1 MTTIDPLAAV
11 RVRART
17 RARVKGGAEH
27 LSRAVLLNAVKHI
40 KNALMLCSI
49 YKYLQFLHL

>member
-11 RVRART
+11 RVRTRT
-17 RARVKGGAEH
+17 RVRVKGGAKH

-40 KNALMLCSI
+40 KNAVMLCSI

>member
-1 MTTIDPLAAV
+1 MTTIDPLAA
-11 RVRART
+11 
-17 RARVKGGAEH
+17 ARVHARACVCVKRGVKH

-40 KNALMLCSI
+40 KKAVLLCSI